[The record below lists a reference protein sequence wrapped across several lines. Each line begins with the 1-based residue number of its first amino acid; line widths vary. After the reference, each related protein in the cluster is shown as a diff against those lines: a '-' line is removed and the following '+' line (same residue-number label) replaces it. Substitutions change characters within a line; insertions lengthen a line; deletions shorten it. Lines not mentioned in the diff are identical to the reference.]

1 MDPVVKKTKSK
12 KVDTVAASLDTATAA
27 DNTTTVSNDTANAA
41 TDTATVSNDTATKQ
55 KVKRQKKIKDAVA
68 TIEATT
74 EVAIEATK
82 FDITSSVSELK
93 EYCKKLGIKGYSKKN
108 KTDLLQMVTN
118 ATTDTT
124 A

>member
-12 KVDTVAASLDTATAA
+12 KADTVAASLDTATAA
-27 DNTTTVSNDTANAA
+27 DNTT
-41 TDTATVSNDTATKQ
+41 TVSNDTATKQ